1 MNENAIYLNCL
12 VKWVGTSMCERL
24 LCWHVV
30 GESYYFIAVESGT
43 AWPFVRS
50 KVEFDDSLKKGAVIV
65 LAQDHLVLS
74 LRMDDALSPAQKKCQ
89 EQAWL
94 LIKDLV
100 ADKQNLVMDRR
111 HCVRLIKESAK
122 QHGVH
127 EGSVKKH
134 LRRFWQR
141 GQTSMAVQPDYFKCG
156 TAIKPRQIGV
166 LKLGTVNAD
175 GTHVGINVTP
185 QVKEHFKSSLDRYY
199 LTEKRLPFRMVY
211 LKMLKDCYTV
221 GYEVLNGA
229 TAPVLAPIDQLPT
242 FAQFRYFYDK
252 NYRKMHVLR
261 KRIGT
266 RRFEQNFR
274 EVTRDQTK
282 TAQEIGDIYQ
292 IDATTADV
300 YLVLSGNKDIVVGRP
315 VVYLLIDVFS
325 TLVTGLHVTFS
336 NMCYDAASMAIWN
349 AYSDKVAFCEEA
361 GVKGISPAHWPA
373 RGLPNSIFAD
383 RGEMLGS
390 KTDQIAQK
398 LNIKLDIAPAYCPT
412 AKAIVER
419 HFGLLTSGLIKWL
432 PGAVP
437 ESNADKDGKADYR
450 KKASMTQEEFTEA
463 LIRAIL
469 RYNVCVRP
477 DYKPTPEMI
486 SDAVELSPCKIWEWD
501 VKVNGKRLRDI
512 NPQMVRLSLLPA
524 EEGRVTEHGI
534 TFKGLNYTCKRAR
547 LEEWFSSVRAKSGRW
562 KVKCSYDPYGVD
574 RIFLVGKNIQDSDEC
589 ELTGACATFTGWSWA
604 ACEAYQKCRRLLG
617 LAEQKG
623 DLGLQVATQAQIDVI
638 TDEAEKRRKAN
649 GPANVQYIS
658 EAKLFQLETE
668 QKKRS
673 EDMAR
678 LIGSKPKTVTESVT
692 PVASNKVTDAWAE
705 ACEDETLME
714 TK

>member
-1 MNENAIYLNCL
+1 
-12 VKWVGTSMCERL
+12 
-24 LCWHVV
+24 
-30 GESYYFIAVESGT
+30 
-43 AWPFVRS
+43 
-50 KVEFDDSLKKGAVIV
+50 
-65 LAQDHLVLS
+65 
-74 LRMDDALSPAQKKCQ
+74 
-89 EQAWL
+89 
-94 LIKDLV
+94 
-100 ADKQNLVMDRR
+100 
-111 HCVRLIKESAK
+111 
-122 QHGVH
+122 
-127 EGSVKKH
+127 
-134 LRRFWQR
+134 
-141 GQTSMAVQPDYFKCG
+141 
-156 TAIKPRQIGV
+156 
-166 LKLGTVNAD
+166 
-175 GTHVGINVTP
+175 
-185 QVKEHFKSSLDRYY
+185 
-199 LTEKRLPFRMVY
+199 
-211 LKMLKDCYTV
+211 
-221 GYEVLNGA
+221 
-229 TAPVLAPIDQLPT
+229 
-242 FAQFRYFYDK
+242 
-252 NYRKMHVLR
+252 
-261 KRIGT
+261 
-266 RRFEQNFR
+266 
-274 EVTRDQTK
+274 
-282 TAQEIGDIYQ
+282 
-292 IDATTADV
+292 
-300 YLVLSGNKDIVVGRP
+300 
-315 VVYLLIDVFS
+315 
-325 TLVTGLHVTFS
+325 
-336 NMCYDAASMAIWN
+336 
-349 AYSDKVAFCEEA
+349 
-361 GVKGISPAHWPA
+361 
-373 RGLPNSIFAD
+373 
-383 RGEMLGS
+383 
-390 KTDQIAQK
+390 
-398 LNIKLDIAPAYCPT
+398 
-412 AKAIVER
+412 
-419 HFGLLTSGLIKWL
+419 LIKWL